1 MRFKLKNLSIFS
13 LLTAMA
19 ASTWYWS
26 RIPTTQPSA
35 EAGRESLPLGFYLRD
50 AEIYAS
56 NEDGQVS
63 YRILAA
69 RAEERPNE
77 NLLILES
84 VRVEYQPV
92 DKAPWLLTAESGQA
106 PIDQSYIDLNGT
118 VELANNPDDNHQ
130 KTVVQTEEL
139 RFDPQ
144 TFIASTEASVKLL
157 VGDRRLDAVGI
168 KVFLRDNRVELESG
182 VHGQFD
188 P

>member
-1 MRFKLKNLSIFS
+1 
-13 LLTAMA
+13 MA

-26 RIPTTQPSA
+26 RIPTTQSSA

-50 AEIYAS
+50 AEISAS
-56 NEDGQVS
+56 NDDGQIS

-77 NLLILES
+77 NLLILEN

-92 DKAPWLLTAESGQA
+92 ENVPWLLTAESGQA
-106 PIDQSYIDLNGT
+106 PIDQSYIDLNGA
-118 VELANNPDDNHQ
+118 VELANVPDDVLD
-130 KTVVQTEEL
+130 KTIIQTEEL

-144 TFIASTEASVKLL
+144 TFIASTGASVKLL
-157 VGDRRLDAVGI
+157 VGERRLDAVGI
-168 KVFLRDNRVELESG
+168 KVFLRDDRVELESS